1 MSTGIRQY
9 FSPTMSFSSCRDS
22 VIGVL
27 ATHEAN
33 GSVKHVLEK
42 QARQQ
47 RAKKLKRY
55 TNLSDTD
62 RAEISQYAAIIV
74 TTRLLIKIVKIE
86 GEAKIGT
93 AHS

>member
-9 FSPTMSFSSCRDS
+9 FSPTTSFSSRRDS
-22 VIGVL
+22 VIGAL
-27 ATHEAN
+27 ATREAN

-47 RAKKLKRY
+47 SAKKLKRY
-55 TNLSDTD
+55 TNLSDID

-74 TTRLLIKIVKIE
+74 TTCLLIKIE
-86 GEAKIGT
+86 GEAKKGT
-93 AHS
+93 AHSQR

>member
-1 MSTGIRQY
+1 MSTGFRQY
-9 FSPTMSFSSCRDS
+9 FSPTMSFPSRRDS
-22 VIGVL
+22 VIGAL
-27 ATHEAN
+27 AIHEAN

-62 RAEISQYAAIIV
+62 RAEISQYATIIV
-74 TTRLLIKIVKIE
+74 TTCLLIKIE
-86 GEAKIGT
+86 GGAKIGT
-93 AHS
+93 AHSQK